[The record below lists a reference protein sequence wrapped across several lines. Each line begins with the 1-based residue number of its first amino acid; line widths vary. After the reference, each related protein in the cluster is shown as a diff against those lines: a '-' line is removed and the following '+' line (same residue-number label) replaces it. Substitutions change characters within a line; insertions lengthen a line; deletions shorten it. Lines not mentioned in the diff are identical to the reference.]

1 MSQPTNTPSLEGAP
15 GWSLLDVPD
24 ILVTEGTFLS
34 GEPEGD
40 RLRVRHFVAEDGT
53 TVIAKVWFGPRT
65 EGPPGHV
72 HGGAMAAIMDEI
84 MGLACWHNQLV
95 VVAANL
101 SFDYR
106 NMLPLRSETE
116 VEARIIKVEDRKVHT
131 KSVLRL
137 PDGTVV
143 TEGRGLF
150 IDVKAKLLANH
161 GRSE

>member
-1 MSQPTNTPSLEGAP
+1 
-15 GWSLLDVPD
+15 
-24 ILVTEGTFLS
+24 
-34 GEPEGD
+34 
-40 RLRVRHFVAEDGT
+40 
-53 TVIAKVWFGPRT
+53 
-65 EGPPGHV
+65 
-72 HGGAMAAIMDEI
+72 MAAIMDEI

-106 NMLPLRSETE
+106 NMLPLRSEAE